1 MKNRYL
7 IPFHYLYTFC
17 FLCIVNAYSQDS
29 YENDTLKKY
38 TFSELSDKFYASKHD
53 TLKAIIYAN
62 KYISKA
68 QEINDTIEIGNG
80 YYYLSDITKDSSHF
94 LDYWN
99 KVIDKT
105 NGLKNNF
112 YTGVSYLKIG
122 DFHLQFGD
130 KSIALEKYLQA
141 NKIIK
146 NDSLKHIIIN
156 RIAMLKKRNG
166 DVVSAILYYKKSYKY
181 FKNKKNTSIV
191 SPEYF
196 SLLINLSIAYSSIKK
211 HDSAYYFN
219 DKLVKALKNKN
230 DSIYNGYAIYN
241 KGIIE
246 FNRGNYKRAINYL
259 RESVPYLISDENY
272 NALSVTLYRIASSHR
287 KLNNLSEAINY
298 YLKVDS
304 LYLKSKSYNTH
315 QRETFK
321 QLINYYKSNKTER
334 KQLEYIN
341 KYIKVDSVLNLRDKN
356 ITRDLIENYDIPNL
370 LAEKKNIE
378 NRLKS
383 RLTTTKKWIIF
394 ISSLATLLFLFLI
407 HQSRKRKLY
416 KKRFLQ
422 LVKDKKSIS
431 KKPKSEIKKA
441 NNNIPSE
448 IIELVLKSLQQFE
461 KKKQFISSDIT
472 LTSLALDFNTNSK
485 YLSQIINQY
494 KNQSF
499 SNYINELRINYTI
512 EKLKEDAR
520 FRKYSI
526 KAIAGE
532 VGFNNSESFSKAFYK
547 NTGIHPS
554 YFIKEL
560 EKSKV

>member
-1 MKNRYL
+1 L
-7 IPFHYLYTFC
+7 ALSVTFYRIA
-17 FLCIVNAYSQDS
+17 LS
-29 YENDTLKKY
+29 YKK
-38 TFSELSDKFYASKHD
+38 LNNQ
-53 TLKAIIYAN
+53 LKAI
-62 KYISKA
+62 KY
-68 QEINDTIEIGNG
+68 
-80 YYYLSDITKDSSHF
+80 
-94 LDYWN
+94 
-99 KVIDKT
+99 
-105 NGLKNNF
+105 
-112 YTGVSYLKIG
+112 YLKI
-122 DFHLQFGD
+122 DSLFTKNVSFNLHQKKTF
-130 KSIALEKYLQA
+130 KYL
-141 NKIIK
+141 IT
-146 NDSLKHIIIN
+146 
-156 RIAMLKKRNG
+156 
-166 DVVSAILYYKKSYKY
+166 Y
-181 FKNKKNTSIV
+181 FKNK
-191 SPEYF
+191 
-196 SLLINLSIAYSSIKK
+196 
-211 HDSAYYFN
+211 N
-219 DKLVKALKNKN
+219 DK
-230 DSIYNGYAIYN
+230 
-241 KGIIE
+241 
-246 FNRGNYKRAINYL
+246 
-259 RESVPYLISDENY
+259 
-272 NALSVTLYRIASSHR
+272 
-287 KLNNLSEAINY
+287 
-298 YLKVDS
+298 
-304 LYLKSKSYNTH
+304 
-315 QRETFK
+315 
-321 QLINYYKSNKTER
+321 

-341 KYIKVDSVLNLRDKN
+341 KYITIDSVLTARNAN
-356 ITRDLIENYDIPNL
+356 ITKELTENFNIPNL

-394 ISSLATLLFLFLI
+394 ISSLATLLLLFLI

-494 KNQSF
+494 KNQTF
-499 SNYINELRINYTI
+499 SNYINELKFYTI

-547 NTGIHPS
+547 NKEIHPS

>member
-105 NGLKNNF
+105 NGLKKNF

-181 FKNKKNTSIV
+181 FKNKKKTSIV

-246 FNRGNYKRAINYL
+246 FNKNNYNKAILNL
-259 RESVPYLISDENY
+259 KKSVPFLISDENY
-272 NALSVTLYRIASSHR
+272 LALSVTFYRIALSYK
-287 KLNNLSEAINY
+287 KLNNQLKAIKY
-298 YLKVDS
+298 YLKIDS
-304 LYLKSKSYNTH
+304 LFTKNVSFNLH
-315 QRETFK
+315 QKKTFK
-321 QLINYYKSNKTER
+321 YLITYFKNKNDK

-341 KYIKVDSVLNLRDKN
+341 KYITIDSVLTARNAN
-356 ITRDLIENYDIPNL
+356 ITKELTENFDIPNL
-370 LAEKKNIE
+370 LTEKKNIE

-383 RLTTTKKWIIF
+383 RLTITKKWIIF
-394 ISSLATLLFLFLI
+394 ISSLATLLLLFLI

-448 IIELVLKSLQQFE
+448 IIELVLNSLQQFE

>member
-105 NGLKNNF
+105 NGLKKNF

-181 FKNKKNTSIV
+181 FKNKKKTSIV

-246 FNRGNYKRAINYL
+246 FNKNNYNKAILNL
-259 RESVPYLISDENY
+259 KKSVPFLISDENY
-272 NALSVTLYRIASSHR
+272 LALSVTFYRIALSYK
-287 KLNNLSEAINY
+287 KLNNQLKAIKY
-298 YLKVDS
+298 YLKIDS
-304 LYLKSKSYNTH
+304 LFTKNVSFNLH
-315 QRETFK
+315 QKKTFK
-321 QLINYYKSNKTER
+321 YLITYFKNKNDK

-341 KYIKVDSVLNLRDKN
+341 KYITIDSVLTARNAN
-356 ITRDLIENYDIPNL
+356 ITKELTENFDIPNL
-370 LAEKKNIE
+370 LTEKKNIE

-383 RLTTTKKWIIF
+383 RLTITKKWIIF